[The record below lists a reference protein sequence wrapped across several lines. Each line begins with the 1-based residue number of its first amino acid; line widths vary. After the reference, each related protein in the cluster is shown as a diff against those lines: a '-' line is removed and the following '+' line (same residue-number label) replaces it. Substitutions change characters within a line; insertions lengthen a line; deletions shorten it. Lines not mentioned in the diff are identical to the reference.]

1 MAMKSYTD
9 LEQSKK
15 LVEILPSESADMCFN
30 LYNNSKMP
38 PLMTPYSRFDEFYDM
53 GKTPDFLIPC
63 WSLAALLEI
72 IPERLYDKDGYSYD
86 IEITK
91 QNGLC
96 YINYEPNG
104 GGYQFEGSGPADTMV
119 DACVEMIN
127 KLKEVNLL

>member
-15 LVEILPSESADMCFN
+15 LAEFLPIESADMC
-30 LYNNSKMP
+30 Y
-38 PLMTPYSRFDEFYDM
+38 PLPCKDGDKPLLEQGGFGST
-53 GKTPDFLIPC
+53 PC

-104 GGYQFEGSGPADTMV
+104 RGYQFEGSGPADTMV